1 MRSAQRRNR
10 LNNEAKRSRLFFLAK
25 LLVLPVL
32 LILIFLF
39 FKISEKYWNGS
50 DKFGYV
56 FRLSNGDVAVT
67 ELDPKLSEETTLII
81 PGDTQVEV
89 AGNYGTFR
97 IKNVWQLGVDEKLD
111 GRLLAATVTKNF
123 LFPVFLWS
131 DSDIESLK
139 DGNLFGTLKFII
151 GPKKTNIPL
160 GDRVMAGLFSLQLKG
175 IDKTEINLG
184 TSKFLQKVKLNDGQ
198 TGFLINGAVS
208 GRLTAYFSDND
219 FADSSLRVEIID
231 ATETPG
237 VSDKVGQVIQVLGGK
252 IVSVEKKPADA
263 NLDCTVTGNNSKIV
277 RKISNLFG
285 CRELKVKSIFDLEI
299 RLGSKFARR
308 F

>member
-32 LILIFLF
+32 LILILLF
-39 FKISEKYWNGS
+39 FKISDKYWNGS

-56 FRLSNGDVAVT
+56 FRLPNGDIATTV
-67 ELDPKLSEETTLII
+67 LDPKLSEETTLII
-81 PGDTQVEV
+81 PGDTQVDV

-97 IKNVWQLGVDEKLD
+97 VKNVWQLGIDEKLD
-111 GRLLAATVTKNF
+111 GRLLAGTVTKNF

-151 GPKKTNIPL
+151 SPKKTNIPL
-160 GDRVMAGLFSLQLKG
+160 GDRVMAGLFSLQLKS

-252 IVSVEKKPADA
+252 VVSVEKKTEDA
-263 NLDCTVTGNNSKIV
+263 NLDCMVTGNNSKIV

-285 CRELKVKSIFDLEI
+285 CRELKEKSIFDLEI